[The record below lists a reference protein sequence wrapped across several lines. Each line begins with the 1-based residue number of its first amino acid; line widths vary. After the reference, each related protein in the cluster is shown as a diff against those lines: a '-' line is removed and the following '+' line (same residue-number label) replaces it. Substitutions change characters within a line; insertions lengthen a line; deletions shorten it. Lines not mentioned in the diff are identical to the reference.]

1 MKNTIAAAARASVAA
16 IALSGLMGGALDPQ
30 GGDGQTSNGG
40 SGAASVPPIV
50 VTVPA
55 DTVPAPPPGAAEQAA
70 GNSQATAPEKKAATP
85 ASTPAKKPPAKP
97 AKDEVLPWA
106 SAPAVATG
114 DAATGNQAAA
124 PAAPAAALPS
134 PSAATCQPMFEAQC
148 RDAAECAWVADVPM
162 PDGTTVPAHCAGRM
176 TPPPKKADNKPKK
189 LAPKPDAAAVTKAA
203 QPPATEKVSKP
214 EAKAN
219 SPISVSPPA
228 PIAATGAEDKATTAA
243 GPNEVAEPASSPSP
257 DATSKKEES
266 AAPSAHSFGGATVA
280 PGLGSA
286 VSVTVPAPGE

>member
-1 MKNTIAAAARASVAA
+1 MKNTITAAMRASVAA

-30 GGDGQTSNGG
+30 GGDSQASNSG
-40 SGAASVPPIV
+40 SGPASVPPIV

-70 GNSQATAPEKKAATP
+70 ANSQATAPEKKAETP
-85 ASTPAKKPPAKP
+85 ASIPAKKPVAKP
-97 AKDEVLPWA
+97 AKEEVLPWA
-106 SAPAVATG
+106 PAPAVATG
-114 DAATGNQAAA
+114 DAATGSQAAA

-134 PSAATCQPMFEAQC
+134 PAAATCQPMFEAQC

-189 LAPKPDAAAVTKAA
+189 VAPKPDAAAITKAA
-203 QPPATEKVSKP
+203 QPPAAEKVSKP
-214 EAKAN
+214 EAKAS
-219 SPISVSPPA
+219 SPIRVSPPA
-228 PIAATGAEDKATTAA
+228 TTAATEAENKATTAA
-243 GPNEVAEPASSPSP
+243 GPNEIAEPASAPSP
-257 DATSKKEES
+257 EASSKKEEP